1 LLLASGAPAAAA
13 PMHCTITD
21 YGARPGDDALDTDA
35 LAEAVRDCH
44 QSGGGTVVV
53 PAGTFTAG
61 TVELLSHVTLHLQEG
76 AVLEASTNPDDYRA
90 VETVGYDY
98 DTPFLYARDA
108 ESVAIVGRGVIDG
121 SGKAFMDM
129 EAPHTYVGYR
139 AEATRQGA
147 SYDPDS
153 LTLQDGPVRPLRTGE
168 DNREGEQLRYD
179 IMVLFLR
186 CENVLVEGVTIRNS
200 ANWCLHINGSDG
212 ARVTGVT
219 VDNSLLIP
227 NTDAIDVTESRNV
240 HISGCTLRSGDDGI
254 VMGPT
259 AGAGEHKRTEN
270 IVISNTIITS
280 RSSGIRVGNGAG
292 GFRHIIVRGVIIRES
307 NRGIGVFVRDE
318 GSVEDVLFSDIQIE
332 TRLHTGWWGAGEPI
346 HVSAIP
352 GTEPTDVSSAEAAD
366 PFETDDL
373 READIEALGR
383 IRNVRFSNV
392 TATAEH
398 GVVVYGQERGHIDDL
413 SFENLQL
420 HLTDSPLAQSYGG
433 NFDLSPVVDPSY
445 AVFEHDIPAFFFRGV
460 DRLTLRDLEV
470 AWGEG
475 ALPEYFSQAVA
486 GKMFEDFS
494 LDGFTGGPAH
504 DGDATIR
511 LRDGSGVTVQNATA
525 TPGTGLFL
533 RLDGVMEKGLF
544 MNNDLRNARR
554 AVVPADAGFVRS
566 GNAMPKR

>member
-1 LLLASGAPAAAA
+1 
-13 PMHCTITD
+13 M
-21 YGARPGDDALDTDA
+21 
-35 LAEAVRDCH
+35 
-44 QSGGGTVVV
+44 
-53 PAGTFTAG
+53 
-61 TVELLSHVTLHLQEG
+61 
-76 AVLEASTNPDDYRA
+76 
-90 VETVGYDY
+90 
-98 DTPFLYARDA
+98 
-108 ESVAIVGRGVIDG
+108 
-121 SGKAFMDM
+121 
-129 EAPHTYVGYR
+129 
-139 AEATRQGA
+139 
-147 SYDPDS
+147 
-153 LTLQDGPVRPLRTGE
+153 
-168 DNREGEQLRYD
+168 
-179 IMVLFLR
+179 
-186 CENVLVEGVTIRNS
+186 
-200 ANWCLHINGSDG
+200 
-212 ARVTGVT
+212 
-219 VDNSLLIP
+219 
-227 NTDAIDVTESRNV
+227 
-240 HISGCTLRSGDDGI
+240 
-254 VMGPT
+254 
-259 AGAGEHKRTEN
+259 
-270 IVISNTIITS
+270 
-280 RSSGIRVGNGAG
+280 
-292 GFRHIIVRGVIIRES
+292 
-307 NRGIGVFVRDE
+307 
-318 GSVEDVLFSDIQIE
+318 
-332 TRLHTGWWGAGEPI
+332 
-346 HVSAIP
+346 
-352 GTEPTDVSSAEAAD
+352 SSAEAAD

-383 IRNVRFSNV
+383 IQNVRFSNV

-544 MNNDLRNARR
+544 MNNDLRKARR